1 MTNKNDY
8 LARAREKYKKLYGN
22 TAGIKV
28 FEYKLYKALHLVNTF
43 RYSTPSLID
52 FYVQNYKRGFA
63 KKLLQQGYLIEHE
76 IYSSTPYLPRKIL
89 TLSKKAKE
97 ELLSQ
102 FGYELKIW
110 EGRINPN
117 TLLHN
122 YTIQAITI
130 VLIKKREK
138 KVKSQLNFNFV
149 GEVHTKLA
157 FYKDYDSVLLQ
168 EDIKTGENLNAGLE
182 LDLNHKKPKE
192 IEKILDKFEKDL
204 KENLNSIFIYFPE
217 KHFEKLKN
225 EYLKAIDKKYNIA
238 LKEPLLESIKFYK
251 IPIPFRPYI
260 KGIYKGKVITTKY

>member
-8 LARAREKYKKLYGN
+8 LERAREIYRKQYGN
-22 TAGIKV
+22 IAGIKV

-52 FYVQNYKRGFA
+52 FFTQNYKRGFA
-63 KKLLQQGYLIEHE
+63 KKLLEQGYLIEHE

-97 ELLSQ
+97 ELVSR
-102 FGYELKIW
+102 FNYELKIW

-122 YTIQAITI
+122 YTIQAII
-130 VLIKKREK
+130 IALIKKREK
-138 KVKSQLNFNFV
+138 LESKLNFNFI

-157 FYKDYDSVLLQ
+157 FHKDYDAVLLQ
-168 EDIKTGENLNAGLE
+168 ENIKTGENLNAGLE
-182 LDLNHKKPKE
+182 LDLNYKKPKE
-192 IEKILDKFEKDL
+192 FEKILSKFERDL
-204 KENLNSIFIYFPE
+204 KENLIRYIFIYFPE
-217 KHFEKLKN
+217 AHFEKFKN
-225 EYLKAIDKKYNIA
+225 QYLKAIDKKYKINT
-238 LKEPLLESIKFYK
+238 LKEPLLESIKFQK

-260 KGIYKGKVITTKY
+260 KKR

>member
-8 LARAREKYKKLYGN
+8 LARARERYKKLYGN

-28 FEYKLYKALHLVNTF
+28 FVYKLHKTLHLVNTF

-63 KKLLQQGYLIEHE
+63 KKLLKQGYFVEHE
-76 IYSSTPYLPRKIL
+76 IYSSVPYLPRKIL

-97 ELLSQ
+97 ELSSH

-110 EGRINPN
+110 EGRINLN

-122 YTIQAITI
+122 YTVQAIIIT
-130 VLIKKREK
+130 LIKKLTK
-138 KVKSQLNFNFV
+138 HNPHLKLTFI
-149 GEVHTKLA
+149 GEVHTKM
-157 FYKDYDSVLLQ
+157 FYKDYDAVL
-168 EDIKTGENLNAGLE
+168 INTKIENDNIGIE

-192 IEKILDKFEKDL
+192 IEKILEKFERDL
-204 KENLNSIFIYFPE
+204 KENLIKHIFIYFPE
-217 KHFEKLKN
+217 THFEKFKN
-225 EYLKAIDKKYNIA
+225 QYLKAIDKKYKIYA
-238 LKEPLLESIKFYK
+238 LKELLLKSIKFYK

-260 KGIYKGKVITTKY
+260 KKR